1 MTNQKRQKKIARAK
15 KIKQNKPAKKDY
27 ELCKK
32 YADFIQGLLGEK
44 VGVVRRSDGLYYI
57 KLSPSAQAKAE
68 KVRRYQDLLKIKT
81 KTEDEQKELAQII
94 EDIPNIQKLSFSLQ
108 DTFSQI
114 TSYNKSLIERAGS
127 EDAIL
132 RLRV

>member
-1 MTNQKRQKKIARAK
+1 MTKQKCQKKIARAK

-57 KLSPSAQAKAE
+57 KLSPSAQVKAE
-68 KVRRYQDLLKIKT
+68 KVRRYQELLKIKT
-81 KTEDEQKELAQII
+81 KSRTNKR
-94 EDIPNIQKLSFSLQ
+94 SLL
-108 DTFSQI
+108 
-114 TSYNKSLIERAGS
+114 K
-127 EDAIL
+127 
-132 RLRV
+132 

>member
-1 MTNQKRQKKIARAK
+1 MTKQKCQKKIARAK

-27 ELCKK
+27 ELCQK

-44 VGVVRRSDGLYYI
+44 VSVVRQLDGLYYI

-68 KVRRYQDLLKIKT
+68 KVRRYQELLKIKT
-81 KTEDEQKELAQII
+81 KIEDEQKELAQII
-94 EDIPNIQKLSFSLQ
+94 EDVPNIQKLSFSLQ
-108 DTFSQI
+108 NTFSQI
-114 TSYNKSLIERAGS
+114 TSYDKRLIERAGS
-127 EDAIL
+127 EDTIL

>member
-1 MTNQKRQKKIARAK
+1 MTNQKHQKKIARAK

-27 ELCKK
+27 ELCQK
-32 YADFIQGLLGEK
+32 YADFIQELLGEK

-94 EDIPNIQKLSFSLQ
+94 EDIPNIQKLSFGLQ
-108 DTFSQI
+108 NTFSQI
-114 TSYNKSLIERAGS
+114 TSYDKSLIERRGS
-127 EDAIL
+127 EEAIL

>member
-15 KIKQNKPAKKDY
+15 KIKQNKPAIKDY

-57 KLSPSAQAKAE
+57 KLSPSAQVKAE
-68 KVRRYQDLLKIKT
+68 KVTRYQDLLKIK
-81 KTEDEQKELAQII
+81 
-94 EDIPNIQKLSFSLQ
+94 
-108 DTFSQI
+108 
-114 TSYNKSLIERAGS
+114 LIS
-127 EDAIL
+127 
-132 RLRV
+132 

>member
-1 MTNQKRQKKIARAK
+1 MTKQKQQKKTERAK
-15 KIKQNKPAKKDY
+15 KIKQNKPEKKDY
-27 ELCKK
+27 QLCKK

-57 KLSPSAQAKAE
+57 KLSPSAQVKAE

-81 KTEDEQKELAQII
+81 KTEDEQKDLAQII
-94 EDIPNIQKLSFSLQ
+94 EDIPNIQKLSFGLQ
-108 DTFSQI
+108 NTFSQI
-114 TSYNKSLIERAGS
+114 TSYDKSLIERRGS
-127 EDAIL
+127 EEAIL

>member
-1 MTNQKRQKKIARAK
+1 MTNQKHQKKIARAK
-15 KIKQNKPAKKDY
+15 KIKQNKPEKKDY

-44 VGVVRRSDGLYYI
+44 VGVVSRSDGLYYI
-57 KLSPSAQAKAE
+57 KLSPSAQVKAE
-68 KVRRYQDLLKIKT
+68 KVTRYQDLLKIKSRI
-81 KTEDEQKELAQII
+81 EDEQKELAQII
-94 EDIPNIQKLSFSLQ
+94 EDMPNIQKLSFSLQ
-108 DTFSQI
+108 NTFSQI
-114 TSYNKSLIERAGS
+114 TSYDKRLIERAGS